1 MCKGAVS
8 VFDISTLHYINGEEK
23 FLGSTILKKSLKR
36 NQIIMGY
43 ILLIPAFV
51 FFIVFFG
58 YSLIQAVHYSTLDW
72 DGVTQAVYVG
82 IRNYIELFRDP
93 VFWKAFINNVF
104 YTVGIIVFGVAPGLL
119 LAYILS
125 RPGIK
130 GRTLFRSVYFF
141 PRIIS
146 AVVYGAVWKWI
157 YDPRNGLLTK
167 VIDMFG
173 GDGTAF
179 AITGNVKTA
188 MLGITITGGWT
199 YFGFC
204 MVIFI
209 AAFMGT
215 DMELEEAARLDGANN
230 RQLFFRVTM
239 PQIRPVI
246 NMVLVYT
253 VIDCFK
259 VYDLVLVMTAGGP
272 NDATQIM
279 TYYIYKQAFSFNKFG
294 YGSAAAIILGIFM
307 ILFTVIFNRTIG
319 KEED

>member
-1 MCKGAVS
+1 MRER
-8 VFDISTLHYINGEEK
+8 IMW
-23 FLGSTILKKSLKR
+23 KKSLKT

-43 ILLIPAFV
+43 LLIIPAVV
-51 FFIVFFG
+51 FFLIFFG
-58 YSLIQAVHYSTLDW
+58 YSLVQAVRYSTLDW
-72 DGVTQAVYVG
+72 DGVLPPMQIG
-82 IRNYIELFRDP
+82 MQNYQELMRDP
-93 VFWKAFINNVF
+93 VFWKALVNNLA
-104 YTVGIIVFGVAPGLL
+104 YTLGILVFGVLPGLF

-125 RPGIK
+125 RPGIR

-157 YDPRNGLLTK
+157 YDPRSGLITK
-167 VIDMFG
+167 FLE
-173 GDGTAF
+173 
-179 AITGNVKTA
+179 AIGSKASIAVTGNVKTA

-209 AAFMGT
+209 AAFMGV
-215 DMELEEAARLDGANN
+215 DLELEDAARLDGASNV
-230 RQLFFRVTM
+230 QIFRYVTL

-246 NMVLVYT
+246 NMVLIYT

-279 TYYIYKQAFSFNKFG
+279 TYYIYKQAFAFNRFG
-294 YGSAAAIILGIFM
+294 YGSAASIMLAVMM
-307 ILFTVIFNRTIG
+307 ILFTVLYNKTLG
-319 KEED
+319 KEE

>member
-1 MCKGAVS
+1 M
-8 VFDISTLHYINGEEK
+8 
-23 FLGSTILKKSLKR
+23 
-36 NQIIMGY
+36 IMGY
-43 ILLIPAFV
+43 LLIIPALL
-51 FFIVFFG
+51 FFIVFFA
-58 YSLIQAVHYSTLDW
+58 YSLVQAVHYSTLDW
-72 DGVTQAVYVG
+72 DGVTQPVYVG
-82 IRNYIELFRDP
+82 TQNYIQLFSDP
-93 VFWKAFINNVF
+93 VFWKAFYNNVL
-104 YTVGIIVFGVAPGLL
+104 YTIGILVFGVLPGLV

-125 RPGIK
+125 RPDIK

-141 PRIIS
+141 PRIVS

-157 YDPRNGLLTK
+157 YDPRNGLVTMI
-167 VIDMFG
+167 IDMFG
-173 GDGTAF
+173 GNGSDV

-188 MLGITITGGWT
+188 MLGVTITGGWT

-215 DMELEEAARLDGANN
+215 DMELEEAARLDGASK
-230 RQLFFRVTM
+230 RQLFFHVTI

-259 VYDLVLVMTAGGP
+259 VYDLVLVMTSGGP

-279 TYYIYKQAFSFNKFG
+279 TYYIYKQAFNFNKFG
-294 YGSAAAIILGIFM
+294 YGSAAAILLGIFM
-307 ILFTVIFNRTIG
+307 ICFTVIFNKYAE
-319 KEED
+319 KEE

>member
-1 MCKGAVS
+1 M
-8 VFDISTLHYINGEEK
+8 
-23 FLGSTILKKSLKR
+23 
-36 NQIIMGY
+36 IMGY
-43 ILLIPAFV
+43 VLLIPAVV
-51 FFIVFFG
+51 FFCVFFG
-58 YSLIQAVHYSTLDW
+58 YSLIQAVYYSTLDW
-72 DGVTQAVYVG
+72 DGVMPATSVG
-82 IRNYIELFRDP
+82 LKNYTDLLQDS
-93 VFWKAFINNVF
+93 VFWKAFVNNIF
-104 YTVGIIVFGVAPGLL
+104 YTVGILVFGVLPGLL

-125 RPGIK
+125 RPHIK

-146 AVVYGAVWKWI
+146 AVVYGTVWKWI
-157 YDPRNGLLTK
+157 YDPRNGLLTM
-167 VIDMFG
+167 IINWFG
-173 GDGTAF
+173 GNGSDF

-188 MLGITITGGWT
+188 MLGVTITGGWT

-215 DMELEEAARLDGANN
+215 NVELEEAARLDGANN
-230 RQLFFRVTM
+230 RQLFTKVTL

-259 VYDLVLVMTAGGP
+259 VYDLVLVMTSGGP

-279 TYYIYKQAFSFNKFG
+279 TYYIYKQAFTFNRFG
-294 YGSAAAIILGIFM
+294 YGSAAAILLGIFM
-307 ILFTVIFNRTIG
+307 VIFTVVFNNSIG
-319 KEED
+319 KEDM

>member
-1 MCKGAVS
+1 
-8 VFDISTLHYINGEEK
+8 
-23 FLGSTILKKSLKR
+23 
-36 NQIIMGY
+36 MGY
-43 ILLIPAFV
+43 LLIIPALL
-51 FFIVFFG
+51 FFIVFFA
-58 YSLIQAVHYSTLDW
+58 YSLVQAVHYSTLDW
-72 DGVTQAVYVG
+72 DGVTQPVYVG
-82 IRNYIELFRDP
+82 TQNYIQLFSDP
-93 VFWKAFINNVF
+93 VFWKAFYNNVL
-104 YTVGIIVFGVAPGLL
+104 YTIGILVFGVLPGLV

-125 RPGIK
+125 RPDIK

-141 PRIIS
+141 PRIVS

-157 YDPRNGLLTK
+157 YDPRNGLVTMI
-167 VIDMFG
+167 IDMFG
-173 GDGTAF
+173 GNGSDV

-188 MLGITITGGWT
+188 MLGVTITGGWT

-215 DMELEEAARLDGANN
+215 DMELEEAARLDGASK
-230 RQLFFRVTM
+230 RQLFFHVTI

-259 VYDLVLVMTAGGP
+259 VYDLVLVMTSGGP

-279 TYYIYKQAFSFNKFG
+279 TYYIYKQAFNFNKFG
-294 YGSAAAIILGIFM
+294 YGSAAAILLGIFM
-307 ILFTVIFNRTIG
+307 ICFTVIFNKYAE
-319 KEED
+319 KEE

>member
-1 MCKGAVS
+1 MGKACK
-8 VFDISTLHYINGEEK
+8 
-23 FLGSTILKKSLKR
+23 KKSLYR
-36 NQIIMGY
+36 NQIIIGY
-43 ILLIPAFV
+43 VLLIPAVLFFV
-51 FFIVFFG
+51 VFFG
-58 YSLIQAVHYSTLDW
+58 YSLIQAIRYSMLDW
-72 DGVTQAVYVG
+72 DGVTQEVYIG
-82 IRNYIELFRDP
+82 LQNYLELFRDV
-93 VFWKAFINNVF
+93 VFGKAFINNVF
-104 YTVGIIVFGVAPGLL
+104 YTIGIFIFGVFPGLV
-119 LAYILS
+119 LAYILAK
-125 RPGIK
+125 PGIL

-157 YDPRNGLLTK
+157 YDPRNGLLTLI
-167 VIDMFG
+167 IDFFCG
-173 GDGTAF
+173 NGTDF
-179 AITGNVKTA
+179 AMTGNVKTA

-209 AAFMGT
+209 AALMGT
-215 DMELEEAARLDGANN
+215 DMELEEAAKLDGAGSWH
-230 RQLFFRVTM
+230 LFWNVTL

-246 NMVLVYT
+246 NMVIVYT

-279 TYYIYKQAFSFNKFG
+279 TYYIYKQAFSYNRFG

-307 ILFTVIFNRTIG
+307 ILFTVVYNRTFG
-319 KEED
+319 KEEN

>member
-1 MCKGAVS
+1 MRKIG
-8 VFDISTLHYINGEEK
+8 F
-23 FLGSTILKKSLKR
+23 KKSLYR

-43 ILLIPAFV
+43 LLLIPAV
-51 FFIVFFG
+51 AFFIIFFC
-58 YSLIQAVHYSTLDW
+58 YSLLQAFHYSTLDW
-72 DGVTQAVYVG
+72 DGVTAATYVG
-82 IRNYIELFRDP
+82 LQNYVELFTDP
-93 VFWKAFINNVF
+93 VFWKAFINNVC
-104 YTVGIIVFGVAPGLL
+104 YTIGILIFGVAPGLL

-157 YDPRNGLLTK
+157 YDPRMGLVSK
-167 VIDMFG
+167 IIDLFG
-173 GDGTAF
+173 GNGSDF

-215 DMELEEAARLDGANN
+215 DLELEEAAKLDGANS
-230 RQLFFRVTM
+230 RQVFFEVTL
-239 PQIRPVI
+239 PQIKSVI

-259 VYDLVLVMTAGGP
+259 VYDLVLVMTSGGP

-294 YGSAAAIILGIFM
+294 CGSAAAIILGIFM
-307 ILFTVIFNRTIG
+307 VLFTVIFNKTIG
-319 KEED
+319 KEDN

>member
-1 MCKGAVS
+1 MVSCSIASACRKGEAS
-8 VFDISTLHYINGEEK
+8 LQK
-23 FLGSTILKKSLKR
+23 TIFKKSLYR
-36 NQIIMGY
+36 SQMIMGY
-43 ILLIPAFV
+43 VLLIPAVV
-51 FFIVFFG
+51 FFCVFFG
-58 YSLIQAVHYSTLDW
+58 YSLIQAVYYSTLDW
-72 DGVTQAVYVG
+72 DGVMPATSVG
-82 IRNYIELFRDP
+82 LKNYTDLLQDS
-93 VFWKAFINNVF
+93 VFWKAFVNNIF
-104 YTVGIIVFGVAPGLL
+104 YTVGILVFGVLPGLL

-125 RPGIK
+125 RPHIK

-146 AVVYGAVWKWI
+146 AVVYGTVWKWI
-157 YDPRNGLLTK
+157 YDPRNGLLTM
-167 VIDMFG
+167 IINWFG
-173 GDGTAF
+173 GNGSDF

-188 MLGITITGGWT
+188 MLGVTITGGWT

-215 DMELEEAARLDGANN
+215 NVELEEAARLDGANN
-230 RQLFFRVTM
+230 RQLFTKVTL

-259 VYDLVLVMTAGGP
+259 VYDLVLVMTSGGP

-279 TYYIYKQAFSFNKFG
+279 TYYIYKQAFTFNRFG
-294 YGSAAAIILGIFM
+294 YGSAAAILLGIFM
-307 ILFTVIFNRTIG
+307 VIFTVVFNNSIG
-319 KEED
+319 KEDM

>member
-1 MCKGAVS
+1 MQ
-8 VFDISTLHYINGEEK
+8 K
-23 FLGSTILKKSLKR
+23 FTLKKSLYR
-36 NQIIMGY
+36 NQVIMGY
-43 ILLIPAFV
+43 VLILPALIFFV
-51 FFIVFFG
+51 IFFA
-58 YSLIQAVHYSTLDW
+58 YSLVQAVHYSTLDW
-72 DGVTQAVYVG
+72 DGVMAPAYVG
-82 IRNYIELFRDP
+82 FQNYLDLFSDIS
-93 VFWKAFINNVF
+93 FWKAFANNIF
-104 YTVGIIVFGVAPGLL
+104 YTIGILAFGVLPGLV

-125 RPGIK
+125 RPNIK

-141 PRIIS
+141 PRIVS

-157 YDPRNGLLTK
+157 YDPRNGLITMI
-167 VIDMFG
+167 IDRLG
-173 GDGTAF
+173 GNGSDI

-215 DMELEEAARLDGANN
+215 DMELEEAARLDGAGK
-230 RQLFFRVTM
+230 RQLFYHVTL
-239 PQIRPVI
+239 PQIKPVV

-259 VYDLVLVMTAGGP
+259 VYDLVLVMTSGGP

-294 YGSAAAIILGIFM
+294 YGSAAAILLGLFM
-307 ILFTVIFNRTIG
+307 MFFTIIYNKALG
-319 KEED
+319 KEEEM